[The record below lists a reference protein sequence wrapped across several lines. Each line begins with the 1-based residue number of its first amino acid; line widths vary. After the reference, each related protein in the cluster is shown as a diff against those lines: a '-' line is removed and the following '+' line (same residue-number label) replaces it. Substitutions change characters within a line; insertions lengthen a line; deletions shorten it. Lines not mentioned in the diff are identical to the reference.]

1 MVIEIS
7 NINNLYY
14 IINQG
19 NYLIIKKKK
28 FFHFINF
35 IKLVISNL
43 IPYENKK
50 KKKKKKKK
58 KCNLLYQDQDK

>member
-50 KKKKKKKK
+50 KKKKKKK
-58 KCNLLYQDQDK
+58 